1 MVNGDPF
8 GAAVESMSKEEVGS
22 SAELGA
28 QGNLARQGET
38 CESRGEPKRCQA
50 SLALPG
56 GARMPI
62 PPQWIGIPSHSEWTR
77 WQVNSR
83 FPPANLHE
91 TPPMTFFRVLPTP
104 MIDWPLL
111 KPTSPQIDVTK

>member
-8 GAAVESMSKEEVGS
+8 GAAVESMSKEEVES

-28 QGNLARQGET
+28 QGNLAQQGET

-56 GARMPI
+56 GARMSDPAAVDRHPI
-62 PPQWIGIPSHSEWTR
+62 AIRMSAPAIQLPFPNRQPTR
-77 WQVNSR
+77 DE
-83 FPPANLHE
+83 P
-91 TPPMTFFRVLPTP
+91 
-104 MIDWPLL
+104 
-111 KPTSPQIDVTK
+111 